1 MSTNGLYT
9 YISKAHST
17 LAHFNIFFSQYPN
30 FFERCHHEFID
41 VRAIILKCESA
52 TYQHIYQPVHDMRRI
67 IYLVRNDLKV
77 SFIISF

>member
-1 MSTNGLYT
+1 MFY
-9 YISKAHST
+9 
-17 LAHFNIFFSQYPN
+17 SQYPY

-52 TYQHIYQPVHDMRRI
+52 TYQHIYQPVHDLRRI

-77 SFIISF
+77 LHMILSNVS